1 MSPSEPILSVT
12 ITARNRYGLYS
23 LGLMTSRPTDDREPA
38 REGGVAFLL
47 AQLGAHAAAA
57 FAERVQ
63 PLGLTPPQ
71 AGVLRRLGQSPGQS
85 QRGLADALGMHAPRL
100 VALIDALEDRGL
112 VARDRDPDDRR
123 NYAISLTHDG
133 QRALAELA
141 RVARQ
146 HELAITAA
154 LDDDERA
161 QLLALL
167 RRLAEEQDLTPGVH
181 PGYRR
186 IGRHA

>member
-1 MSPSEPILSVT
+1 
-12 ITARNRYGLYS
+12 
-23 LGLMTSRPTDDREPA
+23 MTSPPTDDRGAA
-38 REGGVAFLL
+38 RDGGVAFLL

-57 FAERVQ
+57 FAERIR
-63 PLGLTPPQ
+63 PLELTPPQ
-71 AGVLRRLGQSPGQS
+71 AGVLRRLAQSPGQS

-100 VALIDALEDRGL
+100 VALIDELEDRGL

-123 NYAISLTHDG
+123 NYAISLTDAG
-133 QRALAELA
+133 RRALAELA
-141 RVARQ
+141 GVARD

-167 RRLAEEQDLTPGVH
+167 RRLADEQGLAPGVH
-181 PGYRR
+181 PGFRR
-186 IGRHA
+186 IGRRA

>member
-1 MSPSEPILSVT
+1 
-12 ITARNRYGLYS
+12 
-23 LGLMTSRPTDDREPA
+23 MTPRPNDDREPA
-38 REGGVAFLL
+38 RAGGVAFLL

-57 FAERVQ
+57 FAERVR
-63 PLGLTPPQ
+63 PLELTPPQ
-71 AGVLRRLGQSPGQS
+71 AGVIRRLGQFPGQS

-100 VALIDALEDRGL
+100 VDLIDELEDRGL

-123 NYAISLTHDG
+123 NYAISLTDQG
-133 QRALAELA
+133 RRALTELA
-141 RVARQ
+141 GVARE

-161 QLLALL
+161 QLLTLL
-167 RRLAEEQDLTPGVH
+167 RRVAEEQDLTPGVH

-186 IGRHA
+186 IGRRA